1 MCERVSSSLVGICET
16 AAALACVYI
25 NSPPVSASPSSSVSA
40 STASVSLRDKISTLK
55 LFGTK
60 EGQRG
65 EDERS
70 LSKSSHNPLLP
81 HSLAVIPNQIWRDN
95 RPASGYYKLL
105 LFFFLFFWPVSDAIL
120 QISPAAAPPTRSLM
134 FTESQTEVF
143 LTLRVV
149 RLLAVGF

>member
-1 MCERVSSSLVGICET
+1 MGICET
-16 AAALACVYI
+16 AAAPACVYI

-95 RPASGYYKLL
+95 RPSLRILQTVAFFFL
-105 LFFFLFFWPVSDAIL
+105 LFFWLAG
-120 QISPAAAPPTRSLM
+120 SL
-134 FTESQTEVF
+134 
-143 LTLRVV
+143 
-149 RLLAVGF
+149 